1 MVFPNCKAVT
11 DFNVSP
17 LALKFKAV
25 VRLAKFKLG
34 SAVTL
39 TVPLPPPRIG
49 SYIKKI
55 FLHNFT
61 I

>member
-17 LALKFKAV
+17 LALKFKVV

-34 SAVTL
+34 SAVTV
-39 TVPLPPPRIG
+39 TVPLPPP
-49 SYIKKI
+49 YQEK
-55 FLHNFT
+55 H
-61 I
+61 